1 MHTVT
6 DAFNAACSAPGREIT
21 SKVNFNGTT
30 DLSASE
36 IQEIV
41 ITEQFGSSDGVTIGA
56 AFSSSCKVT
65 FYKQDNLPLNGAYFI
80 PSAGIMVGGEA
91 QYVQKGKYYIPSDG
105 VEDSGKLWVTVTG
118 YDRMA
123 GLTEDYMPTITFPA
137 TPAQVLADVCK
148 QASVTPPAVTMPSI
162 QIAAPYTGT
171 LRQQLGWLA
180 GLIGCNAKFDATGNL
195 VFCWYTDGGLT
206 IGRDTQYMDGLT
218 LTTDDAFTIHSL
230 LTGTD
235 SNPISVGAGKGI
247 TTINPYMT
255 AEVAETVFAKING
268 KTMRPCTVKWR
279 GNPAVEAGDIVS
291 VIGGSGENLTAYV
304 MELKTQIKGGMS
316 ADLTCYGPSDTDYAT
331 PSPSEQKFKRMYEDV
346 VKSFQDATQKIIGAQ
361 GGYFEIT
368 YDKDGYPTGWTLRNT
383 PTVEDNT
390 KMWIMSTG
398 GLGFSTDGGKTI
410 SKVALTMDGTIN
422 GAALAI
428 GSVSQDAVSGL
439 SQKLIAIDGKLE
451 STISKTEAQKIYA
464 TKTDL
469 ENIELTPG
477 PPGPAGA
484 DGKDG
489 TNGTNGLSV
498 WITYHDDTTTPA
510 TPTGNGTLN
519 GWHTDL
525 TAAVVWMSQKVAAS
539 ATAGAWGAPI
549 RILGEKGEQGIQGVP
564 GEKGD
569 PGATGPQGEQGIP
582 GEKGDPGEQ
591 GPQGVKGDTGATGP
605 QGPQGVKGAD
615 GKTYFTWIKYA
626 DSPTSGMSDNPT
638 GKKYIGIAYNKL
650 TATES
655 TNYADYTWS
664 LIKGDKGDK
673 GDKGAT
679 GDTGPQG
686 EQGEKGATGAT
697 GPRGPQGDK
706 GATGPQG
713 EKGATGPTGPTGP
726 QGEKGATGPQ
736 GVSVTATTVEYY
748 LSASDTELS
757 GGSWQPT
764 APAITDG
771 KYLWGRTKIT
781 YSNGQTAY
789 TGAYCISKA
798 MTESAEPVVSAT
810 RTAVTKL
817 TQDVDSFKATVS
829 ETYTE
834 KSNFNEFRQKAE
846 NDLTANSTAIEQR
859 YTEIKAVEQQVLGVD
874 GKVTDVQKK
883 VTETAGYIRTGKVAE
898 DESGNPIYGVKIGQT
913 DTAGNYNAFAQFSAG
928 RISFFDEA
936 GKEISHF
943 AGKDFFVDSGIIV
956 QNLNLGGYELRRNK
970 GLGFK
975 WIGG

>member
-21 SKVNFNGTT
+21 SKILFNGTT
-30 DLSASE
+30 ELAASE
-36 IQEIV
+36 VQEIS
-41 ITEQFGSSDGVTIGA
+41 ITEQFGSSDGATIGA
-56 AFSSSCKVT
+56 AFSSQCKVVI
-65 FYKQDNLPLNGAYFI
+65 YKQTPALQLSGGNFT
-80 PSAGIMVGGEA
+80 PSVGIMVGGEA
-91 QYVQKGKYYIPSDG
+91 QYVQKGKFYIPSDG

-137 TPAQVLADVCK
+137 TPTQVLADVCK

-195 VFCWYTDGGLT
+195 VFCWYADGGLT
-206 IGRDTQYMDGLT
+206 IDRDAQYMNGLT
-218 LTTDDAFTIHSL
+218 LTTEDAFTIHSL

-390 KMWIMSTG
+390 KMWIMSIG
-398 GLGFSTDGGKTI
+398 GLGFSKDGGKTI

-439 SQKLIAIDGKLE
+439 SQKLIAIDGKFE
-451 STISKTEAQKIYA
+451 STISKTEAQKTYA

-489 TNGTNGLSV
+489 TNGLSV
-498 WITYHDDTTTPA
+498 WITYHDGTTTPA
-510 TPTGNGTLN
+510 KPTGNGTLN

-539 ATAGAWGAPI
+539 ATAGAWGTPI
-549 RILGEKGEQGIQGVP
+549 RILGQDGQQ

-569 PGATGPQGEQGIP
+569 PGKNG
-582 GEKGDPGEQ
+582 K
-591 GPQGVKGDTGATGP
+591 
-605 QGPQGVKGAD
+605 D
-615 GKTYFTWIKYA
+615 GK
-626 DSPTSGMSDNPT
+626 D
-638 GKKYIGIAYNKL
+638 
-650 TATES
+650 
-655 TNYADYTWS
+655 
-664 LIKGDKGDK
+664 
-673 GDKGAT
+673 GA
-679 GDTGPQG
+679 
-686 EQGEKGATGAT
+686 A
-697 GPRGPQGDK
+697 
-706 GATGPQG
+706 
-713 EKGATGPTGPTGP
+713 
-726 QGEKGATGPQ
+726 
-736 GVSVTATTVEYY
+736 GVSVTNTDVEYY
-748 LSASDTELS
+748 LSTSATELS
-757 GGSWQPT
+757 GGTWQST

-834 KSNFNEFRQKAE
+834 KSNFNAFRQKTE
-846 NDLTANSTAIEQR
+846 SDLTANSTAIEQR

-913 DTAGNYNAFAQFSAG
+913 DTAGNYNAFAQFTAG

-936 GKEISHF
+936 GQEISHF
-943 AGKDFFVDSGIIV
+943 AGKDFYIDSGIIV